1 MIVHVVLF
9 QPRADLDRTT
19 RETLLKEIAAAA
31 TTIPSVR
38 RMRVGLRIRHAL
50 PGYEQAM
57 ISSYDYALIAE
68 FDDTAGLIEYLQHP
82 AHHAIGRHFTASAE
96 RALAYDY
103 EMHDATSPVALP

>member
-1 MIVHVVLF
+1 MIVHIVLF
-9 QPRADLDRTT
+9 QPRTDLDVTT
-19 RETLLKEIAAAA
+19 RQTMLDEVATAAKA
-31 TTIPSVR
+31 IPSVR

-57 ISSYDYALIAE
+57 IASYDYALIAE
-68 FDDTAGLIEYLQHP
+68 FDDRAGLIEYLKHP

-103 EMHDATSPVALP
+103 EMTDAVGL

>member
-9 QPRADLDRTT
+9 QPRTDLDATT
-19 RETLLKEIAAAA
+19 RQTLLDEIATAAK
-31 TTIPSVR
+31 TIPSVR
-38 RMRVGLRIRHAL
+38 RMRVGLRIHHGL

-57 ISSYDYALIAE
+57 IASYDYALIAE
-68 FDDTAGLIEYLQHP
+68 FDDKTGLIEYLQHP

-103 EMHDATSPVALP
+103 EMNEAGRL

>member
-9 QPRADLDRTT
+9 QPRTDLDVTT
-19 RETLLKEIAAAA
+19 RETMLDEVATAAK
-31 TTIPSVR
+31 TIPSVR

-57 ISSYDYALIAE
+57 VASYDYALIAE
-68 FDDTAGLIEYLQHP
+68 FDDRAGLIEYLKHP

-103 EMHDATSPVALP
+103 DMTDAER